1 MSVNL
6 SKGQRINLSKEVEGL
21 SKIMVGLGWDAAKQS
36 GGILNHLFGST
47 SYSID
52 CDASAITMGNGNK
65 YRACIYYGNLS
76 EDNVYHRGDNLTG
89 DGDGD
94 DEQITVDLAHLSSE
108 IERIVFVVNIYNCTE
123 RKQDFGLIKNAYI
136 RLVDESTGK
145 EICKYNLSDDY
156 AGKTAM
162 IFAEVYR
169 NNGEWKFNAIGQGT
183 NDASISQLINRYR

>member
-47 SYSID
+47 SYSSD

-76 EDNVYHRGDNLTG
+76 EDNVYHHGDNLTG

>member
-76 EDNVYHRGDNLTG
+76 EDNVYHHGDNLTG

-136 RLVDESTGK
+136 RLVEESTGK

>member
-76 EDNVYHRGDNLTG
+76 EDNVYHHGDNLTG
-89 DGDGD
+89 NGDGD

>member
-65 YRACIYYGNLS
+65 YRTCIYYGNLS
-76 EDNVYHRGDNLTG
+76 EDNVYHHGDNLTG

-94 DEQITVDLAHLSSE
+94 DEQITVDLAHLSNE
-108 IERIVFVVNIYNCTE
+108 IERIVFVVNIYNCIE

-145 EICKYNLSDDY
+145 EICKYNLSNDY
-156 AGKTAM
+156 VGKTAM

-183 NDASISQLINRYR
+183 NDTSISQLINRYR

>member
-76 EDNVYHRGDNLTG
+76 EDNVYHHGDNLTC

>member
-76 EDNVYHRGDNLTG
+76 EDNVYHHGDNLTG

-136 RLVDESTGK
+136 RLVNESTGK

>member
-65 YRACIYYGNLS
+65 YRTCIYYGNLS
-76 EDNVYHRGDNLTG
+76 EDNVYHHGDNLTG

-94 DEQITVDLAHLSSE
+94 DEQITVDLAHLSNE
-108 IERIVFVVNIYNCTE
+108 IERIVFVVNIYNCIE

-145 EICKYNLSDDY
+145 EICKYNLSNDY

-183 NDASISQLINRYR
+183 NDTSISQLINRYR

>member
-76 EDNVYHRGDNLTG
+76 EDNVYHHGDNLTG

-123 RKQDFGLIKNAYI
+123 RKQDFGLIKNVYI